1 MADKLPVAIGSSAL
15 RAAALAGDPIAA
27 YEVAVRLAEG
37 RVVPE
42 NDEAAAHWF
51 ERAAKKGLAPA
62 QFRLG
67 SLYEKGIGVKRN
79 LATARDL
86 YRAAADKG
94 HGKAM
99 HNLAVLYAEGI
110 GGAADYRTAAQWFRK
125 AAERG
130 VTDSQYNLAILY
142 ARGIGVEQDFAE
154 SFKWFFLAAKEG
166 DKDAARKRDEM
177 AAHLDEQSLAA
188 ARAEAEKW
196 APLPQPADAITVKGA
211 WDRAGEPELGGKA
224 ESAFG
229 GQGSAPDTAKP
240 N

>member
-1 MADKLPVAIGSSAL
+1 
-15 RAAALAGDPIAA
+15 
-27 YEVAVRLAEG
+27 
-37 RVVPE
+37 
-42 NDEAAAHWF
+42 
-51 ERAAKKGLAPA
+51 
-62 QFRLG
+62 
-67 SLYEKGIGVKRN
+67 
-79 LATARDL
+79 
-86 YRAAADKG
+86 
-94 HGKAM
+94 M

-188 ARAEAEKW
+188 ARIEVEKW

-211 WDRAGEPELGGKA
+211 WDQPMNLSSVAKPKA
-224 ESAFG
+224 RSSAKA
-229 GQGSAPDTAKP
+229 SAPDTTKP